1 MFYNIL
7 QFTMGFTYFYHYL
20 MYILLHILVHWAVGS
35 HGGLPPQ
42 VHLRAH
48 GFPIRKAVPTDHGG
62 LPPQVHL
69 TTGDFPRSS
78 VHCIVYTF
86 KVSAILRGISAV
98 LLVAVQ
104 SLDLL
109 SLDFLLPGQYY

>member
-42 VHLRAH
+42 VHL
-48 GFPIRKAVPTDHGG
+48 TS
-62 LPPQVHL
+62 
-69 TTGDFPRSS
+69 GDFPRSS
-78 VHCIVYTF
+78 VHCIVYTI
-86 KVSAILRGISAV
+86 KVSAILRSISAV